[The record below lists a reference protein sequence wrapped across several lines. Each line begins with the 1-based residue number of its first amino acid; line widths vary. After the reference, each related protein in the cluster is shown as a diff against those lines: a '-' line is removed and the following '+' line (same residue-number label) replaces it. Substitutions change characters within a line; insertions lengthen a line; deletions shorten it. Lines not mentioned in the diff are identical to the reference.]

1 MQFPEEP
8 KPLIYLAGMDE
19 KSRAEAF
26 KIAHALRNSGISAE
40 IDHMERSVKAQL
52 KFADKL
58 GAKFV
63 AVIGES
69 ELQSGEV
76 NLKNMS
82 DGSAVAVKIDEI
94 RTYLNKEIKND

>member
-1 MQFPEEP
+1 
-8 KPLIYLAGMDE
+8 MDE

-26 KIAHALRNSGISAE
+26 KIAHVLRNSGISAE

-52 KFADKL
+52 KYADKL

-76 NLKNMS
+76 NIKNMS
-82 DGSAVAVKIDEI
+82 NGTSEAVKISEI
-94 RTYLNKEIKND
+94 YAYLKR